1 MLWFQHHI
9 TYSLTPNYSFPF
21 YPNLTLIL
29 KSGAKNQISSVFVPK
44 SHPFVVFIKKTYSII
59 TIIKVVST
67 QLLWYGI
74 KPPVNVRWLIYR
86 ALFGNMKWRLIV
98 HTVHSA
104 TTSLLVTKRT
114 KTDFLL
120 QEVDFVHSS
129 ATALWRPRVNTKS
142 EIYWRCWKVSRSHYC
157 FRSFQGSTTVFEVKS
172 DLSDFDLSSCLRLLW
187 WRCN

>member
-59 TIIKVVST
+59 TTIQVVST
-67 QLLWYGI
+67 QLLWYKTACQRQVTHLSSTFREYEMTANSSHCTQCNYFIIGYQ
-74 KPPVNVRWLIYR
+74 KNKNWFSVARSGFR
-86 ALFGNMKWRLIV
+86 ALFSYCIM
-98 HTVHSA
+98 A
-104 TTSLLVTKRT
+104 TKGKYKV
-114 KTDFLL
+114 
-120 QEVDFVHSS
+120 EE
-129 ATALWRPRVNTKS
+129 
-142 EIYWRCWKVSRSHYC
+142 EIYWRCWKVSRGHYC
-157 FRSFQGSTTVFEVKS
+157 FRSFQGSTTVFEGKS